1 MSYGDTPMCQ
11 IWLSKVN
18 RNKVMSR
25 TRRDIKPY
33 KFDLKVKVQG
43 RIWIMNVRDT
53 SSRGDICQIWLADV
67 KPKRSYGPDTNL
79 HRQTDRQSDSYIP
92 PELCSRG
99 V

>member
-1 MSYGDTPMCQ
+1 
-11 IWLSKVN
+11 
-18 RNKVMSR
+18 MSR

-79 HRQTDRQSDSYIP
+79 HRQTDRQMEGQTDRVIP
-92 PELCSRG
+92 IYLLNFVHG
-99 V
+99 GYNY